1 MYMDDQTLRKVQ
13 LAQLDIAK
21 EIKRVC
27 EKIGIHYFL
36 DSGTLLGAVRHGGF
50 IPWDDD
56 LDIGMLRDDYE
67 LFLSKA
73 PSVLNDEYFLQTCD
87 TDANYGLMFA
97 KIRKNGTLFIEEA
110 SEKSGAH
117 NGIYVDVFP
126 YDVYPDDIKK
136 QKYQKYQLFIIRR
149 ALLIKCGYKP
159 WIMSSSSKKNKLFK
173 SMIYKVIWLVFLPI
187 SRIALIKKYHKIA
200 MQYNSI
206 NATYFY
212 KQDGAT
218 DYGEWLV
225 SQSCFASFTKL
236 KFEDDEFD
244 CPIEYEKY
252 LTEIYGNYLELPP
265 VEERHNRHHI
275 LKVEL

>member
-13 LAQLDIAK
+13 LSQLDIAK

-27 EKIGIHYFL
+27 EQIGVHYFL

-67 LFLSKA
+67 RFLSEA
-73 PSVLNDEYFLQTCD
+73 PSVLNNGYFLQTWE
-87 TDANYGLMFA
+87 TDANYGLAFA
-97 KIRKNGTLFIEEA
+97 KIRKNGTVFIEEA
-110 SEKSGAH
+110 SENSGAH
-117 NGIYVDVFP
+117 NGIYVDIFP
-126 YDVYPDDIKK
+126 YDVYPDAIKQ
-136 QKYQKYQLFIIRR
+136 QKRQKRQLFIIRR

-159 WIMSSSSKKNKLFK
+159 WIMSASSKKSRLLKCLV
-173 SMIYKVIWLVFLPI
+173 YKAMGLVVAPI
-187 SRIALIKKYHKIA
+187 SKTTLIKKYQKIA
-200 MQYNSI
+200 TQNNSI
-206 NATYFY
+206 IGKYVY
-212 KQDGAT
+212 EQDGAT

-225 SQSCFASFTKL
+225 PQSCVAGFTKL
-236 KFEDDEFD
+236 KFEDDVFD
-244 CPIEYEKY
+244 CPLEYEKY

-265 VEERHNRHHI
+265 IEERCNRHRI